1 MTITEII
8 GVPAVLCLC
17 AGIQGV
23 NLDKERLEKV
33 DSHRKKLY
41 ISDVPVGDTME
52 FNGTIVVVTGGTRG
66 IGRAVSLRF
75 AREGALVTAAYLKND
90 DAAHSLMEEAAG
102 LPGEIRV
109 LKADVR
115 TSEGA
120 VALMDAAARD
130 AGHIDVLVNNAGII
144 RDAYLAMM
152 SERDWADVIEA
163 NLYPVFHCCKWGV
176 RKMLARKKGAIVTV
190 ASISAFTGNP
200 GQTNYAAS
208 KGAAVSFTRSLAREV
223 GPLGIRV
230 NTVAP
235 GLIETDMVAS
245 LKQELVDTIVSSSS
259 LRRIGRPEDVA
270 EAVAFLASERAAYIT
285 GQCLI
290 VDGGIV

>member
-1 MTITEII
+1 M
-8 GVPAVLCLC
+8 
-17 AGIQGV
+17 
-23 NLDKERLEKV
+23 
-33 DSHRKKLY
+33 KKRY
-41 ISDVPVGDTME
+41 ISVVPVGETME
-52 FNGTIVVVTGGTRG
+52 FNGKIVVVTGGTRG

-75 AREGALVTAAYLKND
+75 AAEGALVTAAYLKND
-90 DAAHSLMEEAAG
+90 EAARSLVEESTG
-102 LPGEIRV
+102 LPGAIRV
-109 LKADVR
+109 IRADVR

-120 VALMDAAARD
+120 IALMDAASRD

-152 SERDWADVIEA
+152 SEGDWADVMES
-163 NLYPVFHCCKWGV
+163 NLYPLFHCCKWGV
-176 RKMLARKKGAIVTV
+176 RKMLSRKRGAIVTI

-230 NTVAP
+230 NSVAP
-235 GLIETDMVAS
+235 GLIETEMVAS
-245 LKQELVDTIVSSSS
+245 LKQELVDTIIGSSS

>member
-1 MTITEII
+1 MESFNDI
-8 GVPAVLCLC
+8 AV
-17 AGIQGV
+17 G
-23 NLDKERLEKV
+23 E
-33 DSHRKKLY
+33 
-41 ISDVPVGDTME
+41 TME
-52 FNGTIVVVTGGTRG
+52 YKGKVVVVTGGTRG

-75 AREGALVTAAYLKND
+75 ASEGALVTAAYLKND
-90 DAAHSLMEEAAG
+90 DAARSLVEDSLG

-115 TSEGA
+115 TSAGA
-120 VALMDAAARD
+120 VSLIDTAAGE

-152 SERDWADVIEA
+152 SESDWSDVMEA
-163 NLYPVFHCCKWGV
+163 NLYPLFYCCKWGV
-176 RKMLARKKGAIVTV
+176 RKMLARKKGAIVNV
-190 ASISAFTGNP
+190 ASIAAFTGNP

-208 KGAAVSFTRSLAREV
+208 KGAAVSFARSLAREV
-223 GPLGIRV
+223 GPFGIRV

-235 GLIETDMVAS
+235 GLIATEMVSS
-245 LKQELVDTIVSSSS
+245 LKQELVDTIVRSSS

-270 EAVAFLASERAAYIT
+270 EAVLFLASDRAAYIT